1 LEILFWR
8 IDAVLGSIYLIS
20 HVNEQLKK
28 LFYFYY
34 NGCLVNLQTDGYAGY
49 NEVCKQNNLIHVG
62 CWYHARRKFREAKDG
77 QPKDMKGK

>member
-1 LEILFWR
+1 LFEYVPSLAR
-8 IDAVLGSIYLIS
+8 EVPLRLLDGFTHGY
-20 HVNEQLKK
+20 
-28 LFYFYY
+28 
-34 NGCLVNLQTDGYAGY
+34 LQTDGYAGY